1 LFLRSFYDY
10 QLKKI
15 IKNKIIP
22 IDKARKIKI
31 EDLKAL
37 RNIKNISKKKRMD

>member
-15 IKNKIIP
+15 IKNKIIS

-37 RNIKNISKKKRMD
+37 RNIENISKKKRMD